1 MTKLHLV
8 EKRKRQRQIGAG
20 GLKGVSH
27 LTRILNRTKTT
38 FDSADADDKSEPTS
52 EQQQHQYQYQQQQQQ
67 QQQGGQ
73 ILAEDSHL
81 VQSDEGELH
90 EERSDGTPARHLGDE
105 EHLDQFST
113 TAQQHGEP
121 RGQVGLFLNKLAIF
135 EEQIQSLEGSLRD
148 RPNP

>member
-1 MTKLHLV
+1 MIKLYLV
-8 EKRKRQRQIGAG
+8 EKRNRQRQIGAG

-27 LTRILNRTKTT
+27 LTRILNRTKTA
-38 FDSADADDKSEPTS
+38 FDSTDADDKSEPTS

-67 QQQGGQ
+67 QQGGQ
-73 ILAEDSHL
+73 VLAEDSHL
-81 VQSDEGELH
+81 IQSDEGELH

-121 RGQVGLFLNKLAIF
+121 RGQVGLFPNKLAI